1 MTKKRDSVYVSSTD
15 LPWYMK
21 EGLFIE
27 RKSRHLYQIPNET
40 FIFTSDEGWSNHK
53 IENEKQSSIYDYIDY
68 KYEELQARGIEE
80 EELELLIE
88 NDIQSFFVQY
98 FNQMSKRQVMKMFL
112 KLWIVISFPFVK
124 ELQNWLKNI
133 YLRRLMKSIS
143 RFKFTCTDNSTTFTS
158 WKTNSSPTIKSN
170 SYEI

>member
-53 IENEKQSSIYDYIDY
+53 IENENN
-68 KYEELQARGIEE
+68 
-80 EELELLIE
+80 LLFTIILII
-88 NDIQSFFVQY
+88 NMKNF
-98 FNQMSKRQVMKMFL
+98 KRVVL
-112 KLWIVISFPFVK
+112 KK
-124 ELQNWLKNI
+124 KN
-133 YLRRLMKSIS
+133 
-143 RFKFTCTDNSTTFTS
+143 
-158 WKTNSSPTIKSN
+158 
-170 SYEI
+170 